1 MGAWIGP
8 LIVFVS
14 VTLYASLGPQ
24 LKRVSQ
30 AGIPPFAMIAVSM
43 FALFAAAL
51 ILSIIFERSG
61 TNLKSVMTNKNLF
74 FALITVG
81 LINTLGFYLTIQG
94 YKYMPIWQ
102 QNMFELL
109 KPILA
114 GIFAYFILGELIT
127 MKLFMGLVIMGIGL
141 YIAVR

>member
-1 MGAWIGP
+1 MSAWMGP
-8 LIVFVS
+8 LIVFLS

-43 FALFAAAL
+43 FALFTTAL
-51 ILSIIFERSG
+51 ILSIIFERGG
-61 TNLKSVMTNKNLF
+61 TNLKSVMTSKNLF

-81 LINTLGFYLTIQG
+81 LINTAGFYLAIQG

-114 GIFAYFILGELIT
+114 GVFAYFILGEVIT
-127 MKLFMGLVIMGIGL
+127 MRLFLGLLIMGIGL
-141 YIAVR
+141 YIAIK

>member
-1 MGAWIGP
+1 MGP
-8 LIVFVS
+8 LIVFLS

-24 LKRVSQ
+24 LKRVNQ
-30 AGIPPFAMIAVSM
+30 TGIPPFAMMAVSM
-43 FALFAAAL
+43 FILFAASL

-61 TNLKSVMTNKNLF
+61 TSLKSVISSKNLL

-81 LINTLGFYLTIQG
+81 LINTLGFWLAIQG

-114 GIFAYFILGELIT
+114 GIFAYFILGEIIT
-127 MKLFMGLVIMGIGL
+127 MKLFIGLVIMGLGL
-141 YIAVR
+141 FIAVR